1 MKVFVIL
8 FSLLSF
14 FNLDF
19 NKKEI
24 NIESSF
30 TEIDEIE
37 YQYGNYKVIEI
48 NNNKIELLYND
59 SRIQLLNNI
68 YHYKIIYDNEVL
80 IVYYKNNIND
90 YIKHL

>member
-1 MKVFVIL
+1 MKVFVIMII
-8 FSLLSF
+8 LLIF

-68 YHYKIIYDNEVL
+68 YHYF
-80 IVYYKNNIND
+80 
-90 YIKHL
+90 